1 VAGITCA
8 GNIGGGGGYGAPSI
22 SGGGGDSSSYGAPA
36 PYQSQTFRHVS
47 NAISGLYLRSYAN

>member
-8 GNIGGGGGYGAPSI
+8 GSIGGGGGYGAPSI

-36 PYQSQTFRHVS
+36 PYQSQTFRHVR
-47 NAISGLYLRSYAN
+47 NAISGLYLRS

>member
-22 SGGGGDSSSYGAPA
+22 IEGGGDSSSYGAPA
-36 PYQSQTFRHVS
+36 PYHSQTFRHVS
-47 NAISGLYLRSYAN
+47 NAIPGFYLRS